1 MTQQMEI
8 PGHYRAELERVLT
21 SEAFRHSDNVRRLL
35 EYLGEKALSGSDN
48 LKEYTIGVEAFH
60 KPQDYNPQEDPTIR
74 VLASKLRHRLDEYYG
89 KEGADSPVRLEIPK
103 GHYELRFQPQ
113 DDSGAAYRHGRLTA
127 QLRTWRWIGL
137 ALGLCALVFLLLAVH
152 WRAAS
157 APEKPVRA
165 KTAAPW
171 TPELEMIWQPFLDSD
186 HPLIIS
192 LGTPLFTK
200 LARSYFRNPRI
211 NEWPEAQAS
220 EQIELLQKDLE
231 SSYAVP
237 AYPYTGVGEATGV
250 FLLSKLLLAR
260 KPEMLLKRS
269 IVLSWDDVRENDVI
283 FLGPPKFNQL
293 LKDIPAE
300 EAFSI
305 ERGAIRN
312 PHPRPGEPDAYRST
326 WSEDQTQLIED
337 YALIHRLPGPLGHGQ
352 IMILA
357 SASTEGTW
365 AAVEY
370 VTKANYAEELVGK
383 IKLPSGKLPASY
395 QAVIRVEC
403 RQQVPWKISFV
414 THRVLE
420 RPWKP
425 SPPVRKSSV
434 PESRND

>member
-1 MTQQMEI
+1 MAQQKEI
-8 PGHYRAELERVLT
+8 PSHYRAELERVLA

-35 EYLGEKALSGSDN
+35 EYLGEKALSGSDS

-89 KEGADSPVRLEIPK
+89 NEGTDSPVRLEIPK
-103 GHYELRFQPQ
+103 GHYELRFHPK
-113 DDSGAAYRHGRLTA
+113 DDSESSRLTA
-127 QLRTWRWIGL
+127 RLRRWRLIAL
-137 ALGLCALVFLLLAVH
+137 ALGSSALVFLLLAVH
-152 WRAAS
+152 WRATS
-157 APEKPVRA
+157 APA

-171 TPELEMIWQPFLDSD
+171 TPELEMIWQPLLDSG

-220 EQIELLQKDLE
+220 EQIKLLQKDLE

-269 IVLSWDDVRENDVI
+269 IVLSWDDVRESDVV

-326 WSEDQTQLIED
+326 WSQDQTQLMED
-337 YALIHRLPGPLGHGQ
+337 YALIHRLPGPVGHGE

-370 VTKANYAEELVGK
+370 VTKANYAEELVDK
-383 IKLPSGKLPASY
+383 IKLPSGKLPGSY
-395 QAVIRVEC
+395 QVVIRVEC

-425 SPPVRKSSV
+425 SPPVRQ
-434 PESRND
+434 P